1 MTGVQTCALPIFTIY
16 SPISGTVLKKNVD
29 PQHYAAAGEDI
40 YDVADLS
47 SVWMYLDVYEIEIQS
62 LKIGQNVEATSSAY
76 SGEVFRG
83 KISFIS
89 PTVEPSSRT
98 VQVRVDVPNPK
109 EYLKPEMFVDATVK
123 IDLPVTIVVPKT
135 AVIGTGQRQVV
146 WLQKQAGL
154 FEPHVVKLGQSSDD
168 FVQVLSG
175 IDDGEAVV
183 SSGGYLIDSE
193 SQLQDASDNSSG
205 HNGMN
210 MNDDQDKE

>member
-1 MTGVQTCALPIFTIY
+1 M
-16 SPISGTVLKKNVD
+16 LKKNVD

-47 SVWMYLDVYEIEIQS
+47 TVWMYLDVSEFEIQS
-62 LKIGQNVEATSSAY
+62 LKIGQTVEAASPAY

-83 KISFIS
+83 RISFIS

-109 EYLKPEMFVDATVK
+109 EYLKPEMFVDATVNVE
-123 IDLPVTIVVPKT
+123 LSTAVVVPKT

-146 WLQKQAGL
+146 WVQKRSGV
-154 FEPHVVKLGQSSDD
+154 FEPRVVKIGQSSDD

-175 IDDGEAVV
+175 ISEGATVV

-193 SQLQDASDNSSG
+193 SQLQTTSGGSSE
-205 HNGMN
+205 HSGMKMETKN
-210 MNDDQDKE
+210 K